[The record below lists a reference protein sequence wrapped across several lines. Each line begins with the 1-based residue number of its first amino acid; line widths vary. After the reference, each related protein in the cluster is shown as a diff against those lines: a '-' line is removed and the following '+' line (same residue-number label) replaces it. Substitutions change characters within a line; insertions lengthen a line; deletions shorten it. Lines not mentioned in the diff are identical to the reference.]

1 MNPCTLDQFL
11 ALPWSPK
18 VRAGIQATLDAPGTR
33 VLVAR
38 QVPGTPPRAMVYPR
52 MPASLP
58 ADAIALYRK
67 PAAKPA
73 SGPQARRSAP
83 APASTPSRGSGGPQA
98 ALSRT
103 AQALALVDD
112 GATPTEAAQAVGISP
127 PAVFQAL
134 ARRARADRCPH
145 CGQTMLRAAYPVS
158 PDA

>member
-1 MNPCTLDQFL
+1 MNPCTLEEFL

-18 VRAGIQATLDAPGTR
+18 VRAGIKATLSAPGR
-33 VLVAR
+33 SVLVALHTSGNP
-38 QVPGTPPRAMVYPR
+38 VRAMVYPR

-67 PAAKPA
+67 PLDRPSKAP
-73 SGPQARRSAP
+73 SAP
-83 APASTPSRGSGGPQA
+83 LE

-103 AQALALVDD
+103 AQALALVDA
-112 GATPTEAAQAVGISP
+112 GKTPTEAAQALGISP
-127 PAVFQAL
+127 PAVFRAL
-134 ARRARADRCPH
+134 ARRAKADRCPH

>member
-18 VRAGIQATLDAPGTR
+18 VRAGIEATLSAPGR
-33 VLVAR
+33 PVLVALH
-38 QVPGTPPRAMVYPR
+38 VPGSPVRAMVYPR

-58 ADAIALYRK
+58 ADAVALYRK

-73 SGPQARRSAP
+73 SAPQE
-83 APASTPSRGSGGPQA
+83 

-103 AQALALVDD
+103 AQALTLVDT
-112 GATPTEAAQAVGISP
+112 GKTPTEAAQALGISP
-127 PAVFQAL
+127 PAVFRAL
-134 ARRARADRCPH
+134 ARRAKADRCPC

>member
-18 VRAGIQATLDAPGTR
+18 VRAGIQATLSAPGR
-33 VLVAR
+33 PVLVAL
-38 QVPGTPPRAMVYPR
+38 QVPGNPVRAMVYPK

-67 PAAKPA
+67 PATKPA
-73 SGPQARRSAP
+73 SAPQE
-83 APASTPSRGSGGPQA
+83 

-103 AQALALVDD
+103 AQALALVDA
-112 GATPTEAAQAVGISP
+112 GKTPTEAAQALGISP
-127 PAVFQAL
+127 PAVFRAL
-134 ARRARADRCPH
+134 ARRAKADRCPH

>member
-1 MNPCTLDQFL
+1 MNPCTLEEFL
-11 ALPWSPK
+11 ALPWSAK
-18 VRAGIQATLDAPGTR
+18 VRAGIQATLDAGGRP
-33 VLVAR
+33 VLVALH
-38 QVPGTPPRAMVYPR
+38 VPGTPVRAMVYPR

-73 SGPQARRSAP
+73 SAP
-83 APASTPSRGSGGPQA
+83 LE

-103 AQALALVDD
+103 ARALALVDA
-112 GATPTEAAQAVGISP
+112 GKTPTQAAQALGISP

-134 ARRARADRCPH
+134 ARRSRADRCPC

>member
-11 ALPWSPK
+11 ALPWSAK
-18 VRAGIQATLDAPGTR
+18 VRAGIQATLDAPGR
-33 VLVAR
+33 PVLLAL
-38 QVPGTPPRAMVYPR
+38 QTPGSPVRAMVYPR

-67 PAAKPA
+67 PAAKAPGA
-73 SGPQARRSAP
+73 PQE
-83 APASTPSRGSGGPQA
+83 

-112 GATPTEAAQAVGISP
+112 GKTPTEAAVALGISP
-127 PAVFQAL
+127 PAVFRAL
-134 ARRARADRCPH
+134 ARRAKADRCPC